1 MSWKNISWRN
11 HVNLCIIFT
20 NVYKSVTN
28 WWIPVL
34 ETYVFTAWKVPSI
47 YKKCFAKGI
56 FICMKNLKT
65 SVYIRSWPSTLLRHI
80 CFEAFFFHRNTISA
94 YIKNAFLY
102 IIDFVLYHRS
112 IVFSRLSRST
122 SPAEVY
128 RYVDWL
134 YISFS
139 WLI

>member
-1 MSWKNISWRN
+1 MSWKDISWRN

-20 NVYKSVTN
+20 NIYKSVMN

-34 ETYVFTAWKVPSI
+34 EIYVFTAWKVPSI

-65 SVYIRSWPSTLLRHI
+65 RVYIRSWPSTLLRHI
-80 CFEAFFFHRNTISA
+80 CFEAFFSHRNTISA
-94 YIKNAFLY
+94 YIKNAFLC

-112 IVFSRLSRST
+112 IGFSRLSRST

-134 YISFS
+134 I
-139 WLI
+139 